1 MVVNFRIHEIS
12 RGTRKLVHIIILNL
26 KKQKRDWNFIT
37 LTFCTK
43 RNVAT
48 VILTTG
54 TNLLVHDFL

>member
-12 RGTRKLVHIIILNL
+12 QVTRKLVRIILLNL
-26 KKQKRDWNFIT
+26 KIQKRDWNFIT